1 MATATAIPVEID
13 NGKIKQKT
21 IEQAKAAVTAAED
34 ALDQCKREYQ
44 QVWDRLQA
52 QYAPKKKGPGRPVK
66 NG

>member
-1 MATATAIPVEID
+1 MGTAAVSITEVD

-44 QVWDRLQA
+44 QAWDRFQA